1 MTAVNPIDSPISQYA
16 NSPTLA
22 RLFANHKEYFDGQ
35 AKFQLFYDNFWN
47 INTAIGYGLDVWGR
61 IVGVQRQLNAP
72 GAVPIF
78 GFYQSASPTDFSPFN
93 VAPFSDGSNATSVY
107 SLQDDTYRKL
117 IKAKAAY
124 NLSDCSVPSINKL
137 LRQLMDGRKA
147 YVVNNLNM
155 TMDLHFE
162 FVLTPLEYAII
173 TQSGVIPTPAGVT
186 VNIVSL

>member
-1 MTAVNPIDSPISQYA
+1 MTALNPIDTPISQHA

-22 RLFANHKEYFDGQ
+22 RLFANNKEYFDVR
-35 AKFQLFYDNFWN
+35 AKFQLFYDNVWN
-47 INTAIGYGLDVWGR
+47 IDTAVGFGLDIWGR
-61 IVGVQRQLNAP
+61 IVGVARQLNAP

-78 GFYQSASPTDFSPFN
+78 GFYQATSPTDYSPFN

-107 SLQDDTYRKL
+107 SLPDVTYRKL
-117 IKAKAAY
+117 ILAKAAY

-137 LRQLMDGRKA
+137 LRALMDGRKA
-147 YVVNNLNM
+147 YVVNNLDM

-186 VNIVSL
+186 VNVVSL

>member
-1 MTAVNPIDSPISQYA
+1 MTAVNPINSPISQYA
-16 NSPTLA
+16 NSPTKV
-22 RLFANHKEYFDGQ
+22 RLFANQKEYFDMQ
-35 AKFQLFYDNFWN
+35 AKFQLFYDNVWN
-47 INTAIGYGLDVWGR
+47 VDTAVGYGLDIWGR
-61 IVGVQRQLNAP
+61 RVGVARQLNAP

-78 GFYQSASPTDFSPFN
+78 GFYQSASPTDYSPFN

-107 SLQDDTYRKL
+107 TLPDVTYRKL
-117 IKAKAAY
+117 ILAKAAY

-137 LRQLMDGRKA
+137 LRSIMDGRKA